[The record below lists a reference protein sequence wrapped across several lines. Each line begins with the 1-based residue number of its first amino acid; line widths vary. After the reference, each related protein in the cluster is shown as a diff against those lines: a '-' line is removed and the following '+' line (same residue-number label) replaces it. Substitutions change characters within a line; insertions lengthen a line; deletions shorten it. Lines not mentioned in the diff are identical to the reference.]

1 MQLKIS
7 KEDKQQIYAQWLR
20 QSVSHSVVEE
30 EFYEYAWKVAKEA
43 AQLLKGRYGV
53 TRVRAFGSLVHKE
66 RLHPGSDVDL
76 AVEGLKLDDYWEA
89 VTSVLF
95 LDDRIPVEIVDQATC
110 RPEIWEVVE
119 REGVDLL
126 RVE

>member
-1 MQLKIS
+1 MS
-7 KEDKQQIYAQWLR
+7 KEDRRQIYIQWLR
-20 QSVSHSVVEE
+20 RAASNSVVDEE
-30 EFYEYAWKVAKEA
+30 SYEHAWEVAKEA
-43 AQLLKGRYGV
+43 AQLLRDRYGV

-76 AVEGLKLDDYWEA
+76 AVEGLKPADYWEA

-119 REGVDLL
+119 REGVDL
-126 RVE
+126 